1 MTVHGLDVDVQTRA
15 SISIGEY
22 LMSHR
27 LALTLSLILVTGLA
41 YSAEPPATAPPA
53 TATQPAGAQGIQGVL
68 LKADTG
74 QYVIRDSFGKEVQ
87 LKVTSD
93 TKIEGEPKIGDP
105 VEVKV
110 KEGGTAA
117 LIKKR

>member
-1 MTVHGLDVDVQTRA
+1 MQR
-15 SISIGEY
+15 
-22 LMSHR
+22 HR
-27 LALTLSLILVTGLA
+27 LIVCLSLVLLTGTA
-41 YSAEPPATAPPA
+41 YSAEPPADAPPA
-53 TATQPAGAQGIQGVL
+53 TATQPAGAQAIQGVV

-87 LKVTSD
+87 LKVTAD

-110 KEGGTAA
+110 KEGGTAS

>member
-1 MTVHGLDVDVQTRA
+1 
-15 SISIGEY
+15 
-22 LMSHR
+22 MSYR
-27 LALTLSLILVTGLA
+27 LSLSLSLILVTGLA
-41 YSAEPPATAPPA
+41 YSAEPPAATPPA
-53 TATQPAGAQGIQGVL
+53 TATQPAGAQGIQGVV

-87 LKVTSD
+87 LKVTAD
-93 TKIEGEPKIGDP
+93 TKIEGEPKIGDA

-110 KEGGTAA
+110 KEGGTAS